1 MAEACKVRVLLVDDH
16 TIFRQGLR
24 CLLDSYP
31 NIQVVGEAGNGEEA
45 LVQAES
51 LQPNLVVMDINMP
64 KMDGIMATRH
74 LKRQF
79 PDMLVVGLSFNAESE
94 SLTAMRE
101 AGAVEVVTKEKAV
114 EDLYEVIEKATTP
127 ER

>member
-1 MAEACKVRVLLVDDH
+1 MAEAGKVRVLLVDDH
-16 TIFRQGLR
+16 PIFRYGLR
-24 CLLDSYP
+24 GLLDSYP

-45 LVQAES
+45 LMQAES
-51 LQPNLVVMDINMP
+51 LRPNLVVMDINMP

-79 PDMLVVGLSFNAESE
+79 PDMLVVGISFNAEGE
-94 SLTAMRE
+94 HLTAMRE

-114 EDLYEVIEKATTP
+114 EDLYKVIEKATTL
-127 ER
+127 

>member
-16 TIFRQGLR
+16 TIFRQALR
-24 CLLDSYP
+24 RSLDSYP

-51 LQPNLVVMDINMP
+51 LQPNLVLMDINMP

-79 PDMLVVGLSFNAESE
+79 PDMLVVGVSFNADGEY
-94 SLTAMRE
+94 LTAMLE

-114 EDLYEVIEKATTP
+114 EDLYEVIKKAITL